1 MKTNLK
7 LRGLRQAVLAVVL
20 LAAPAAIVRAHCD
33 SLDGPVIQT
42 AQAALASGDVTPVL
56 KWIQAGDEA
65 AIRTAFSQTL
75 EVRRLSPGAAAL
87 ADRYF
92 FETLVRIHRAGEG
105 APYTGLQPAGSA
117 GPALAAADR
126 AVESGNAADLVTDL
140 QQRIAT
146 GLQHRFAKV
155 QAAKPHAGHNVAA
168 GRAYVEAYV
177 DFIHYYENLQTTA
190 ERVTSHAAEHQH

>member
-1 MKTNLK
+1 MKTTLN
-7 LRGLRQAVLAVVL
+7 LRGLRRVVL
-20 LAAPAAIVRAHCD
+20 TAALLVFPAIVRAHCD

-42 AQAALASGDVTPVL
+42 AQAALAKGDVTPVL

-65 AIRTAFSQTL
+65 AIRSAFSQTM
-75 EVRRLSPGAAAL
+75 EVRRLSPGAADL

-126 AVESGNAADLVTDL
+126 AVESGNAAGLVADL

-146 GLQHRFAKV
+146 GLQHRFEKV
-155 QAAKPHAGHNVAA
+155 QAAKPHAEHNVAA

-177 DFIHYYENLQTTA
+177 DFIHYYENLQATA
-190 ERVTSHAAEHQH
+190 GRVTSHAAEHQH